1 MARSAA
7 SFDPYARMETAA
19 REASSLLRAMSNE
32 RRLMILCH
40 LAKGEHSVNALCNLV
55 GMSQSA
61 LSQHLAK
68 LRNDALVT
76 TRREAQTIYYR
87 LNGEAVTRVL
97 DTLYELYCSD
107 GLDPDDRINGHQPEA
122 IR

>member
-7 SFDPYARMETAA
+7 RFDPYARMETAA
-19 REASSLLRAMSNE
+19 RDASALLKAMSNE

-40 LAKGEHSVNALCNLV
+40 LAKGEHSVNSLCELV

-97 DTLYELYCSD
+97 DTLYDLYCSENTPVD
-107 GLDPDDRINGHQPEA
+107 GRLDGHQPEA